1 MCSPRFEAAKE
12 KDEPLDDEAQEMQR
26 KKKKEKKSA
35 AKKKPQ
41 HKGKEKTK
49 PQKRRRSSSATR
61 RSGSDADGEWR
72 EAWKKGGSAKAKSDY
87 SDGEDN
93 GGGEEDG
100 ESGYESS
107 KSVRDEQLTDDESFS
122 SSESTSSSSSA
133 PSSGIKKKGKAILE
147 FISRD
152 RIKRDD
158 EADGEPHRPSWL
170 WRKGSREKVTERDN
184 VITSTAAAMDDLSLY
199 DRESLNSSSQ
209 QSPRVRCLP
218 HAMDLAVAKCRLR
231 EGVNG

>member
-1 MCSPRFEAAKE
+1 MRKTVCSPRFEAAKE
-12 KDEPLDDEAQEMQR
+12 KDEPLGDGEEMQR
-26 KKKKEKKSA
+26 TKKKEKKSV

-49 PQKRRRSSSATR
+49 PQKRQRSSATR
-61 RSGSDADGEWR
+61 RSGSDGDGARR
-72 EAWKKGGSAKAKSDY
+72 EAWKKGSSAKAKSDY

-93 GGGEEDG
+93 GGEEDG

-107 KSVRDEQLTDDESFS
+107 KSVRDELTDDESFS

-184 VITSTAAAMDDLSLY
+184 VITSTAADMDDLSLY
-199 DRESLNSSSQ
+199 DRESLNSSQ

-218 HAMDLAVAKCRLR
+218 HAMTLAVVKC
-231 EGVNG
+231 

>member
-1 MCSPRFEAAKE
+1 MCSPRFEAAKD

-26 KKKKEKKSA
+26 KNKKKKEKSA

-61 RSGSDADGEWR
+61 RSGSDENGEWR
-72 EAWKKGGSAKAKSDY
+72 EAWKKSGIKAKSDY
-87 SDGEDN
+87 SDGEEND
-93 GGGEEDG
+93 GEEKDG

-107 KSVRDEQLTDDESFS
+107 KSVRDELTEDESLS

-158 EADGEPHRPSWL
+158 EADGEPHRASWL

-218 HAMDLAVAKCRLR
+218 HAMALAVVKC
-231 EGVNG
+231 

>member
-1 MCSPRFEAAKE
+1 LRITVCSPRFEAAKE
-12 KDEPLDDEAQEMQR
+12 KDEPPDDEAQEMQR
-26 KKKKEKKSA
+26 TKKKEKKSV

-41 HKGKEKTK
+41 QKGKEKTK
-49 PQKRRRSSSATR
+49 PQKRRRSSATR

-93 GGGEEDG
+93 GEEDG

-107 KSVRDEQLTDDESFS
+107 KSVRDELTDDESFS

-158 EADGEPHRPSWL
+158 EAEGEPHRPSWL

-184 VITSTAAAMDDLSLY
+184 VITSTAADMDDLSLY
-199 DRESLNSSSQ
+199 DRESLNNSQ

-218 HAMDLAVAKCRLR
+218 HAMALTM
-231 EGVNG
+231 VNTG